1 MVCETLDLESTR
13 MVECPPDKPL
23 LPDLSLSLESV
34 GGPMNSMVEEVVATG
49 ESNYFHECL
58 LIQPLFNQFYI

>member
-1 MVCETLDLESTR
+1 